1 MKRKHN
7 QGFSLVELLIA
18 IAILSLIMIAL
29 ASFMGTTTNSYVRSR
44 NDIELQ
50 QTGQEVFDMISDK
63 LMQAKLVRIGT
74 QEREYAAVGTAGSA
88 KAGADFAL
96 LDDAGAPLT
105 TTDGRPR
112 YSFDAL
118 TQTAVTDTNYFQ
130 YIAVVYETAMLDA
143 SGDDAYGAVA
153 DVFYFHEG
161 DIYLFRTT
169 LSVRPSSN
177 NDGASMDSDPT
188 LESLDAS
195 LSSCIT
201 TARSNLTSALASESA
216 LVSLRNEKWVCNTVM
231 HNGAVP
237 AAGAYALTDE
247 NALYLYMDF
256 EKQGMEN
263 RAEGMITIRNSYVL
277 KPKASPSAGSG
288 SSDSGTPIP

>member
-74 QEREYAAVGTAGSA
+74 VGAEYAAVGTAGSV

-96 LDDAGAPLT
+96 LDDAGAPVV

-118 TQTAVTDTNYFQ
+118 TETTVTDTNSLT
-130 YIAVVYETAMLDA
+130 YIAIVYEAATIDA
-143 SGDDAYGAVA
+143 DDHDAYGAFV
-153 DVFYFHEG
+153 DVFYFYGG
-161 DIYLFRTT
+161 DIYLFRTPAGA
-169 LSVRPSSN
+169 RPSSN
-177 NDGASMDSDPT
+177 NDGTSMDADPT
-188 LESLDAS
+188 LEYLDEGLTGCISLAKGQV
-195 LSSCIT
+195 
-201 TARSNLTSALASESA
+201 NSALTNDAKMKTLQNS
-216 LVSLRNEKWVCNTVM
+216 NWVCNTIM
-231 HNGAVP
+231 HNEAVP
-237 AAGAYALTDE
+237 SVGAYALPGE

-256 EKQGMEN
+256 EKQGIEN

-277 KPKASPSAGSG
+277 KPKDPPSAGSG
-288 SSDSGTPIP
+288 SSGSSTPTP